1 MQEMNDNRALL
12 EGVLEELGL
21 EAGAREKGQLLQFAG
36 LLLEGLKKQRLV
48 GEKTAAEII
57 GKHFYDSLVPASFSL
72 LHSGAVLDLGTG
84 AGFPGLP
91 LKIISPG
98 TPFFLLEANGRKI
111 NFLKNVVAELGLAE
125 VFLLHGRA
133 EKIGQQE
140 EYRERFGTVLSR
152 AVAHT
157 SVLLELSLPLASL
170 GGRLVFFKGPR
181 AYEELERSRRAL
193 ELCGGRF
200 KESREYCLPSGEKR
214 VLLIFEK
221 VASTPPQYPRRDGVP
236 LKRPLDRLE

>member
-1 MQEMNDNRALL
+1 M
-12 EGVLEELGL
+12 
-21 EAGAREKGQLLQFAG
+21 
-36 LLLEGLKKQRLV
+36 
-48 GEKTAAEII
+48 
-57 GKHFYDSLVPASFSL
+57 
-72 LHSGAVLDLGTG
+72 DLGTG

-157 SVLLELSLPLASL
+157 SVLLELSLPLAAL

-200 KESREYCLPSGEKR
+200 KESREYCLPSGEKKSIVDLR
-214 VLLIFEK
+214 KSGLYPSPISPERRGSFKKAPGSPGIILLRKNGEREGLSP
-221 VASTPPQYPRRDGVP
+221 ASSNI
-236 LKRPLDRLE
+236 LKEEYKGGGL

>member
-125 VFLLHGRA
+125 VFLL
-133 EKIGQQE
+133 
-140 EYRERFGTVLSR
+140 
-152 AVAHT
+152 
-157 SVLLELSLPLASL
+157 
-170 GGRLVFFKGPR
+170 
-181 AYEELERSRRAL
+181 
-193 ELCGGRF
+193 
-200 KESREYCLPSGEKR
+200 
-214 VLLIFEK
+214 
-221 VASTPPQYPRRDGVP
+221 
-236 LKRPLDRLE
+236 